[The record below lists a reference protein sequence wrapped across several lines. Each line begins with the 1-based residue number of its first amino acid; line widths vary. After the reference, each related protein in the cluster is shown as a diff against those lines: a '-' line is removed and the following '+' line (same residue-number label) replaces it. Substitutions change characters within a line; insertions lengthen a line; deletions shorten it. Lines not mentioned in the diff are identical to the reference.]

1 MFAIAVLKEVFCLP
15 SQTLHVAFLLLQPGG
30 TWILSCD
37 CNKLVAL
44 QLPKIMYERA
54 VYNHTQTKQ
63 RQIQYNTDRIRCI
76 FCSSESSGALL
87 VHLSTRSNTICKAI
101 VPQLKLRATMKLS
114 NYHRYRKYIAHLI
127 QRTCYCKRAD
137 TNYYILEK
145 TINFHWSTKA
155 YVVTTRYY
163 TLHSNIW
170 RPQQYL

>member
-1 MFAIAVLKEVFCLP
+1 MFVIAVLEEVFCLP

-44 QLPKIMYERA
+44 QLPKIIYERA

-114 NYHRYRKYIAHLI
+114 NYHRYRKYIDHII
-127 QRTCYCKRAD
+127 QTCYCKRAD
-137 TNYYILEK
+137 TNYYIWEQNNKLSLKHKSLCSCEK
-145 TINFHWSTKA
+145 VLDMCIVIYDVHN
-155 YVVTTRYY
+155 
-163 TLHSNIW
+163 NI
-170 RPQQYL
+170 